1 MKIALGSDHAGFHL
15 KEDIKKYL
23 QEKQIETIDF
33 GSFSDQRCDYPDF
46 GHKVAKTVQN
56 GSVDYGIVI
65 CGSGIGI
72 SISANKVKGIRCAL
86 CSEPLSAKLSR
97 NHNNCNMLAMGARLI
112 GLDMAKEIVDTFV
125 QSKFE
130 GGRHIRRVEKIEEDL

>member
-23 QEKQIETIDF
+23 Q
-33 GSFSDQRCDYPDF
+33 
-46 GHKVAKTVQN
+46 
-56 GSVDYGIVI
+56 GIVI
-65 CGSGIGI
+65 CVSGIGI

>member
-23 QEKQIETIDF
+23 QEKQIETVDC

-65 CGSGIGI
+65 CGS
-72 SISANKVKGIRCAL
+72 GIRCAL

>member
-23 QEKQIETIDF
+23 QEKQIETVDC
-33 GSFSDQRCDYPDF
+33 GSFSDQRCDYSDF